1 MSTQAIETTL
11 FTSQHPDI
19 AKRTSVSGLIFTAAM
34 LLIGILLFASILE
47 VNDKSSTIS
56 MALMVLGTILVLLGV
71 FRLFW
76 KTKEMVYLPTG
87 SVARQQSFFFD
98 LKHMEKLKEMIE
110 QGSSECAPQVK
121 SESSGNVRMDVML
134 SKDNKFAAIQL
145 FQFVPYT
152 YTPVTSVRYFTG
164 TEAATI
170 SSFLLRCKKA

>member
-1 MSTQAIETTL
+1 MSTQTIETTL
-11 FTSQHPDI
+11 YTSGHPDI
-19 AKRTSVSGLIFTAAM
+19 AKRTSVSGLIITAAM
-34 LLIGILLFASILE
+34 LLIGILLFTSIVE
-47 VNDKSSTIS
+47 VNDKSSAIS
-56 MALMVLGTILVLLGV
+56 MGLMVLGTILVLLAV

-110 QGSSECAPQVK
+110 QGKPECDSQVK
-121 SESSGNVRMDVML
+121 SEASGNVRMDVML

-152 YTPVTSVRYFTG
+152 YMPVTSVRYFTG
-164 TEAATI
+164 TEAATV
-170 SSFLLRCKKA
+170 SSFLLKCRKA